1 MLIHG
6 DTSILLPFN
15 QDSIDRSL
23 VRLDKWRHLTKYS
36 SNSSKGLLQTTLS
49 HYLLKLFLFD
59 TDSYLTEKTILVL
72 FSLKF
77 GPKSSPSRA
86 GWSLQP
92 RSECYDWRVRRAR
105 VEPIKSQL
113 NSCLL
118 QLHLIYI
125 LLTNYTSLILSIQFL
140 HQDMNLKGRCCS
152 NNELVHNSFWVVNGK
167 RERRPYYGPSCT
179 RAQRTKAAKTQVFK
193 RCTTCKTWTKSV
205 TVCRVWGW
213 VRLASAAYP
222 LLLLATGTSH
232 YPITLTHG
240 ISRHSI
246 VHPSF

>member
-1 MLIHG
+1 MNLKKKITYKNTGWIQPDLTFPGFSNNTIDVIVHMLIHG

-118 QLHLIYI
+118 QMHPVYI
-125 LLTNYTSLILSIQFL
+125 SLSNYTSLILGIQLL
-140 HQDMNLKGRCCS
+140 HLNMNLKGRFCS
-152 NNELVHNSFWVVNGK
+152 NSKLVHNTFLSRKEEKTTLF
-167 RERRPYYGPSCT
+167 GP
-179 RAQRTKAAKTQVFK
+179 
-193 RCTTCKTWTKSV
+193 
-205 TVCRVWGW
+205 
-213 VRLASAAYP
+213 L
-222 LLLLATGTSH
+222 
-232 YPITLTHG
+232 
-240 ISRHSI
+240 
-246 VHPSF
+246 VH

>member
-1 MLIHG
+1 MTTFDKVFVQLQLGSEYRQHCFIISCNCFFFDTNSYLA
-6 DTSILLPFN
+6 DTS
-15 QDSIDRSL
+15 
-23 VRLDKWRHLTKYS
+23 
-36 SNSSKGLLQTTLS
+36 
-49 HYLLKLFLFD
+49 
-59 TDSYLTEKTILVL
+59 ILVL

-118 QLHLIYI
+118 QMHPVYI
-125 LLTNYTSLILSIQFL
+125 SLSNYTSLILGIQLL
-140 HQDMNLKGRCCS
+140 HLNMNLKGRFCS
-152 NNELVHNSFWVVNGK
+152 NSKLVDNTFWVVNGK
-167 RERRPYYGPSCT
+167 RKRWPYPGPSRT
-179 RAQRTKAAKTQVFK
+179 RAQQKKAAKTQVFK
-193 RCTTCKTWTKSV
+193 RCTCKTWHKSV

-240 ISRHSI
+240 ISRHSM
-246 VHPSF
+246 VHPSFQAK